1 MKIKEILNSPNF
13 IKMAVIILLMLIA
26 DALLIVSI
34 KSLWAKN
41 SGLAREVKDRTSML
55 EKTTGKSDPEGS
67 LTEEVRKLRLEL
79 SSIEGRFFSDGGDI
93 LAYLNQFTRDS
104 QIKFK
109 GIYPSESAP
118 LEIPG
123 VTAEKDPKQTQ
134 KGQKAQKKSEA
145 APKKET
151 KAKKE
156 AKGKK
161 TAQPQ
166 TPQKPKT
173 WESPA
178 INQLPVKITMECGYQ
193 QLLQFL
199 DTAENGPKLIMVS
212 DIKIETNPQDI
223 WSQNVELSL
232 KIPTIPATKKTK

>member
-1 MKIKEILNSPNF
+1 MKLKETISNPNF
-13 IKMAVIILLMLIA
+13 IKMAAIILLMLIA
-26 DALLIVSI
+26 DAFLIVSI
-34 KSLWAKN
+34 KSLWVKN
-41 SGLAREVKDRTSML
+41 SGLAREVKDKALML
-55 EKTTGKSDPEGS
+55 KEAIGKSDPEGS
-67 LTEEVRKLRLEL
+67 LTEEVRELRLEL
-79 SSIEGRFFSDGGDI
+79 SSIEGRFFSDGGDV

-109 GIYPSESAP
+109 GIYPSEIVP
-118 LEIPG
+118 LEIPE
-123 VTAEKDPKQTQ
+123 VTAEKDTKEAQ
-134 KGQKAQKKSEA
+134 KGKKAKKKTET
-145 APKKET
+145 APKKEA

-156 AKGKK
+156 TKGKK
-161 TAQPQ
+161 PAEPQ

-178 INQLPVKITMECGYQ
+178 INQLPVKITMECDYQ

-212 DIKIETNPQDI
+212 DVKIETNPQDI

-232 KIPTIPATKKTK
+232 KIPTIPAMKEAK

>member
-1 MKIKEILNSPNF
+1 MKIKELLNSPNF
-13 IKMAVIILLMLIA
+13 IKIAAIILLMLIA
-26 DALLIVSI
+26 DVFLIVSI
-34 KSLWAKN
+34 KSLWVKN
-41 SGLAREVKDRTSML
+41 NGLAREVEDKTSML
-55 EKTTGKSDPEGS
+55 KEALGKSDPEGS
-67 LTEEVRKLRLEL
+67 LTEEVRELRLEL
-79 SSIEGRFFSDGGDI
+79 SSIEGRFFSDGGDV

-109 GIYPSESAP
+109 GIYPSEIVP
-118 LEIPG
+118 LEIQG
-123 VTAEKDPKQTQ
+123 VTAEKDPKQPQ
-134 KGQKAQKKSEA
+134 KGQKAQKKAEA
-145 APKKET
+145 APKKKT

-161 TAQPQ
+161 PAEPQ
-166 TPQKPKT
+166 TPEKPKA

-178 INQLPVKITMECGYQ
+178 INQLPVKITMECDYQ

-212 DIKIETNPQDI
+212 DIKIEANPRDI

-232 KIPTIPATKKTK
+232 KIPTIPAIKETK

>member
-13 IKMAVIILLMLIA
+13 IKMAAIILLMLIA
-26 DALLIVSI
+26 DAFLIVSI

-41 SGLAREVKDRTSML
+41 SGLVREVKDKTSML
-55 EKTTGKSDPEGS
+55 EETLGKSDPEGS

-79 SSIEGRFFSDGGDI
+79 SSLEDRFFSDGGDV

-123 VTAEKDPKQTQ
+123 VTAEKDPKQ
-134 KGQKAQKKSEA
+134 AQKKTDA
-145 APKKET
+145 APKKESKT
-151 KAKKE
+151 KKE
-156 AKGKK
+156 SKGKK
-161 TAQPQ
+161 PAQAQ
-166 TPQKPKT
+166 TPQKAKT

-178 INQLPVKITMECGYQ
+178 INQLPVKITMECDYQ

-199 DTAENGPKLIMVS
+199 DNAENGPKLIMVS

-232 KIPTIPATKKTK
+232 KMPTIPAMKKQK